1 VDLFWFYDYVLV
13 SNIIIK
19 IFYVIYFELLVFPVF
34 VIDFTD
40 VPLNDL

>member
-19 IFYVIYFELLVFPVF
+19 IFYVIYFELLVFPVI